1 MLMRKILFLD
11 IECDHKGVARD
22 FGAVYGSK
30 ELHERNPS
38 RLREWMES
46 TSIICGHNII
56 EHDLPILEKLF
67 DRSFSDKI
75 LIDTLLWS
83 PLIFSRNPYHKLV
96 KGYKLRNEEE
106 LNNPLSDAK
115 LTSTLLNNQL
125 NEIASQGDEW
135 LSILKFL
142 LANDP
147 RFSGMFDLLGS
158 SWQAIGAEDILKFI
172 NGKVCDSVFFKELIV
187 LHPVELA
194 YVLSVIRLDDSESII
209 PKWVLKAFPKTIDV
223 FKELRFSSCKKKSC
237 SYCSTHLNPK
247 RALSHYFSYTD
258 FRRFDSSRPIS
269 LQEETVNAG
278 LHNESFVA
286 VFPTGGGKSLTF
298 QLPALMRGNAL
309 GELTVVVS
317 PLVSLMKDQ
326 VDNLS
331 VRFGINKAV
340 SLNGLLTPLE
350 RDEVMSQVK
359 SGFAQILYVS
369 PESLRS
375 PSILRLLKGRLIR
388 RFVIDEAHCLSS
400 WGQDF
405 RVDYLFIADFIK
417 LLQNEAS
424 IKIQVSCFT
433 ATAKPQV
440 IQDIKNYFSDNLGLD
455 LYEFTTTV
463 GRSNLSYKILPVE
476 DDKQKVNELKRILDY
491 CERPVIIYASRTK
504 KVEELSGLLNDYA
517 PGLSSYF
524 HGKLDVEEKKLNMSS
539 FMSGE
544 VDVMVATSAFGMGV
558 DKDNVH
564 TVIHYNISDSLEN
577 YTQEAGRAGRDAK
590 INAKCYVL
598 FSQQDLANHFSLLRQ
613 TKLNRKEI
621 EGIWQAVRRL
631 TKYRNKVSQSALE
644 IAKAAGWDSEL
655 FGLETRVTT
664 AIAALEYSGFLKRR
678 QNTPRVF
685 ADGLLVSSYTKGS
698 EKIELNRSLSKEDKE
713 LLKRVL
719 KRIISD
725 KDVRVDLIADRLDL
739 RTRDVLALVQQ
750 LRELKILGDSKD
762 LTAFINLRRSK
773 NSSVRRLRDQVILEK
788 SIFDFFQDLGKPTLE
803 IALRELNQ
811 NLIDRGLNVTSQD
824 SILGIFDYWELSGF
838 INKTRINR
846 DKGIYKLSFKNLGK
860 LESNI
865 KWRHPLAQW
874 TVGFLAEKGEKVKSE
889 ENNEEV
895 LVEFSLMGL
904 RDSNT
909 LMGVVQE
916 ESTTRY
922 QSVLLFLNRI
932 KAIKLEGGFMISYNK
947 LNLDEVDR
955 NKRRNYL
962 ISHYE
967 KLADF
972 YEQKTQQIHIVG
984 EYAKKSIIDEE
995 AAQSFVNDYF
1005 GIQYEDFLSKY
1016 FKQRLTELKRTMT
1029 PERFLEIVKDLDED
1043 QKLILEDQSSKA
1055 ILVLAGPGSGKTK
1068 VLVHKVAQMLLLEDV
1083 KPEQFMMLTFSKA
1096 ASLEFRYR
1104 INALV
1109 PEYRGLIKISTFHG
1123 FCFELLGQLG
1133 DMEKLQNVIQDATQ
1147 LLRDEEVDVSH
1158 ITNKS
1163 VLLLDEFQDISKEEW
1178 GLVQQIVSIAGNIR
1192 VFAVGD
1198 DDQNIYK
1205 FRGASNDHLRMFKS
1219 IFQAKQYSLLNNY
1232 RSVPSV
1238 VGFNNKYLNRI
1249 PSRLKDGALKS
1260 KRRERHSSVEL
1271 FKYSSNYFMD
1281 AVVNDVYQC
1290 KLNGSKAV
1298 LVEKNEEALWMVS
1311 RLRSKGLKTRL
1322 MVGLDGFKVSQL
1334 YEIRAFTSSLKK
1346 QSNGL
1351 ILEMDWTEALDQFKD
1366 QFRNSLHFDKCL
1378 RLFALF
1384 DQNYQGEKL
1393 HQEWL
1398 EFSREIRF
1406 EDVFSDEDSSV
1417 LVSTI
1422 HKVKGKEFDHVW
1434 LMHSGIFDERV
1445 NYVGC
1450 SRAKNSLRIHTN
1462 RNDFDK
1468 LLENE
1473 FITVDDKQYEPPRVL
1488 DFVLTHKDINLGS
1501 IKKEKVQKTIKNLST
1516 GNGLTFSEIQSDYGI
1531 LRGLRDN
1538 NGQFVLAFS
1547 KKFYAETYDLMM
1559 QRGFKLVNAK
1569 VEYRV
1574 AWYDK
1579 EAETNYELVLPKVRF
1594 SKA

>member
-1 MLMRKILFLD
+1 MCEILFLD
-11 IECDHKGVARD
+11 IECDHKGDARD
-22 FGAVYGSK
+22 FGAVLGSK

-38 RLREWMES
+38 KLGEWMAS
-46 TSIICGHNII
+46 TSIICGHNIVN
-56 EHDLPILEKLF
+56 HDLPILEKLF

-75 LIDTLLWS
+75 IVDTLLWS

-106 LNNPLSDAK
+106 VNNPLSDAK

-125 NEIASQGDEW
+125 NEIASQGTEW
-135 LSILKFL
+135 ISILNFL
-142 LANDP
+142 LADDS
-147 RFSGMFDLLGS
+147 RFCGMFDLLES
-158 SWQAIGAEDILKFI
+158 SLKKVNVEDIITFVK
-172 NGKVCDSVFFKELIV
+172 GKVCDKVHLTELIA

-194 YVLSVIRLDDSESII
+194 YVLSIVRLDDSESII
-209 PKWVLKAFPKTIDV
+209 PKWVLKSFPKTIAV
-223 FKELRFSSCKKKSC
+223 FKELRFSSCKEESC
-237 SYCSTHLNPK
+237 AYCSTHLNPK
-247 RALSHYFSYTD
+247 RALSHYFGYD
-258 FRRFDSSRPIS
+258 GFRRFDPSRRIG

-331 VRFGINKAV
+331 TRFGINKAV

-350 RDEVMSQVK
+350 RDEVMSHVE

-375 PSILRLLKGRLIR
+375 PSVLRLLKGRLIR

-417 LLQNEAS
+417 LLQDESS
-424 IKIQVSCFT
+424 IDIQVSCFT

-440 IQDIKNYFSDNLGLD
+440 IEDINNYFGDTLGLD
-455 LYEFTTTV
+455 LLEFTTKV

-476 DDKQKVNELKRILDY
+476 DDKQKVDELKRILDF

-504 KVEELSGLLNDYA
+504 KVEELSGLLNDYT

-524 HGKLDVEEKKLNMSS
+524 HGKLDVEQKKINMSS

-577 YTQEAGRAGRDAK
+577 YTQEAGRAGRDSK

-631 TKYRNKVSQSALE
+631 TKYRNTVSQSALE
-644 IAKAAGWDSEL
+644 LAKAAGWDSEL

-664 AIAALEYSGFLKRR
+664 AIAALEYSGFLKRK

-685 ADGLLVSSYTKGS
+685 ANGLLVSSYTKGS
-698 EKIELNRSLSKEDKE
+698 EKIELNRSVSREEKE

-725 KDVRVDLIADRLDL
+725 KDVRVDLIADRLGL
-739 RTRDVLALVQQ
+739 RTREVLTLVQQ

-762 LTAFINLRRSK
+762 LTAFINLKRSK
-773 NSSVRRLRDQVILEK
+773 NSSVRRLRDQAILEK
-788 SIFDFFQDLGKPTLE
+788 SIFDFFQDQGKPTIE

-811 NLIDRGLNVTSQD
+811 NLIDRGLNVTSQE
-824 SILGIFDYWELSGF
+824 SILLIFDYWELSGF
-838 INKTRINR
+838 IKKTRINR
-846 DKGIYKLSFKNLGK
+846 DKGIYKLFFKNIEK
-860 LESNI
+860 LDSNI
-865 KWRHPLAQW
+865 KWRHPLARW
-874 TVGFLAEKGEKVKSE
+874 IVGFLAEKGEKVKSE

-895 LVEFSLMGL
+895 LVEFSLLGL

-909 LMGVVQE
+909 LLGVVQE
-916 ESTTRY
+916 ESTKRY
-922 QSVLLFLNRI
+922 ESVLLFLNRI

-947 LNLDEVDR
+947 LNLDEVHRNDR
-955 NKRRNYL
+955 RHYL
-962 ISHYE
+962 TSHYE

-984 EYAKKSIIDEE
+984 EYAKKSIADEKV
-995 AAQSFVNDYF
+995 AQSFVNDYF

-1016 FKQRLTELKRTMT
+1016 FNQRLSELKRTMT

-1043 QKLILEDQSSKA
+1043 QRLILEDQSSKA

-1096 ASLEFRYR
+1096 ASLEFRHR
-1104 INALV
+1104 INVLV

-1133 DMEKLQNVIQDATQ
+1133 NLDKLQNVIQEATQ

-1178 GLVQQIVSIAGNIR
+1178 ELVQQIVSIAGNIR

-1198 DDQNIYK
+1198 DDQNIYQ

-1219 IFQAKQYSLLNNY
+1219 IFQAQQYSLLNNY

-1238 VGFNNKYLNRI
+1238 VRFNNKYLNKI
-1249 PSRLKDGALKS
+1249 PSRLKDGTLKS
-1260 KRRERHSSVEL
+1260 KRREKQSSVAI
-1271 FKYSSNYFMD
+1271 FTYTSKYFMD
-1281 AVVNDVYQC
+1281 AVVNDVCQC
-1290 KLNGSKAV
+1290 EFNGSRAV

-1311 RLRSKGLKTRL
+1311 RLQSKGLKTRL
-1322 MVGLDGFKVSQL
+1322 MIGLQGFKVSQL
-1334 YEIRAFTSSLKK
+1334 YEIRAFTSFLKK

-1351 ILEMDWTEALDQFKD
+1351 ILEVDWINAVDQFKSH
-1366 QFRNSLHFDKCL
+1366 FRNSHHYENCISLIT
-1378 RLFALF
+1378 LF

-1393 HQEWL
+1393 HLDWL

-1406 EDVFSDEDSSV
+1406 EDVLSKEDSSV

-1434 LMHSGIFDERV
+1434 LMHSGLFDERV

-1462 RNDFDK
+1462 KNDFDH
-1468 LLENE
+1468 LLEKE
-1473 FITVDDKQYEPPRVL
+1473 FVTFDDEQYEPPLVL
-1488 DFVLTHKDINLGS
+1488 DFVLTHKDINLSS
-1501 IKKEKVQKTIKNLST
+1501 IKKEKVQTRIKNLWT
-1516 GNGLTFSEIQSDYGI
+1516 GNGLYYSEIESDFGS
-1531 LRGLRDN
+1531 LKGLRDT

-1547 KKFYAETYDLMM
+1547 KRFYSEIYNVMM
-1559 QRGFKLVNAK
+1559 KRGFRLVNAK

-1574 AWYDK
+1574 NWYDK
-1579 EAETNYELVLPKVRF
+1579 DAETNYELVLPKVRF
-1594 SKA
+1594 SRR